1 MPPVDQTNDNSGKMI
16 DLAFKVM
23 SMLIIPV
30 GIYIFNMGT
39 EVKLL
44 EQRIEVQKVTISEQK
59 SSISELK
66 TAVANGWNKIQL
78 NTLELRQ
85 LREQISAQSA
95 MLREV
100 YEYVLRQQ
108 GGASGP
114 RLSVQPRLP
123 SLPST
128 PQVFQPLPFNLRNAP
143 TSSNPLPST
152 STPLPSTSIPSSG
165 GTP

>member
-1 MPPVDQTNDNSGKMI
+1 MPSDNTNKSDLI

-39 EVKLL
+39 DVKLL
-44 EQRIEVQKVTISEQK
+44 EQKVEVQKSIIEEQK
-59 SSISELK
+59 SSISDLK
-66 TAVANGWNKIQL
+66 TSVANGWNKIQL

-100 YEYVLRQQ
+100 YEFVLRQQ
-108 GGASGP
+108 GGGSHASPPIP
-114 RLSVQPRLP
+114 RFNPPVPA
-123 SLPST
+123 PST
-128 PQVFQPLPFNLRNAP
+128 SFQPLPFNLQPPKPSGTNLSAP
-143 TSSNPLPST
+143 QGNL
-152 STPLPSTSIPSSG
+152 TP
-165 GTP
+165 